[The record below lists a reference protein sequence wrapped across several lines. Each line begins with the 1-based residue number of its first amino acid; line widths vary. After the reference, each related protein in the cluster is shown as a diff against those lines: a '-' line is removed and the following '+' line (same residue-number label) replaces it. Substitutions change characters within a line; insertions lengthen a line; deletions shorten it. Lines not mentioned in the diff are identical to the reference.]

1 VGVMNKFASRIRLAV
16 LLAGG
21 GLALSACATKGYVNE
36 RITEVNQHIDATN
49 AKVDQVNGKV
59 DALSG
64 RVDGVDRNANAAME
78 RANAAYTLAQGK
90 FTETQVGDTVSVY
103 FDTAKYDL
111 RQDAKATLNDLAQ
124 KLISDNKDVV
134 LEVIG
139 HGDIRGG
146 KHYNREL
153 GRWRAAQVARY
164 LYSQNVP
171 LNRLQIASWGEER
184 ATAKGATAE
193 ELQHD
198 RRVDVI
204 VKSSS

>member
-1 VGVMNKFASRIRLAV
+1 MKKFRSGVVLVAILAV
-16 LLAGG
+16 G
-21 GLALSACATKGYVNE
+21 GLTLSGCATEGYVDE
-36 RITEVNQHIDATN
+36 HIATVNQKIDATN
-49 AKVDQVNGKV
+49 AKIDQVNGKV
-59 DALSG
+59 DALSA
-64 RVDGVDRNANAAME
+64 RVDGVERNANAAME
-78 RANAAYTLAQGK
+78 KANAADALAQGK
-90 FTETQVGDTVSVY
+90 FTEAQVGDTVSVY

-111 RQDAKATLNDLAQ
+111 RNDAKSTLNDLAQ
-124 KLISDNKDVV
+124 KLISDNKNVV

-184 ATAKGATAE
+184 STAKGATAE

-198 RRVDVI
+198 RRVDI
-204 VKSSS
+204 FVKTF